1 MAKRA
6 KKAPLQRKGLELK
19 RTSVKKTAGESRIV
33 TISPTHYEQMED
45 SAISRSGHIMP
56 GSVSGT
62 PEENKSQRLEL
73 RLTKLQK
80 DFISKASSVS
90 GFKNVSDYIL
100 HIAISDSKNVIREQ
114 QIFELSERDRVLFM
128 ETLESPPEPG
138 KNLKKAMASYLSF
151 QEGK

>member
-1 MAKRA
+1 MEQRA
-6 KKAPLQRKGLELK
+6 G
-19 RTSVKKTAGESRIV
+19 
-33 TISPTHYEQMED
+33 Y
-45 SAISRSGHIMP
+45 
-56 GSVSGT
+56 VSGT

-114 QIFELSERDRVLFM
+114 QIFELSERDRVSFM
-128 ETLESPPEPG
+128 ETLENPPEPG